1 MVATSE
7 ALNRIRIV
15 LCQTSHPGNIG
26 ATARAMKTMGIET
39 LYLVSPKKF
48 PHPEATAMSSGA
60 DDILKN
66 AHVVGDLE
74 GALKGVKLAVGLSAR
89 RRELTQPY
97 LDVREVAHEM
107 IHVAETSDVA
117 FVFGTEMSG
126 LSNQET
132 HQCQVLSFI
141 DANPDYSSLNLAQ
154 AVQVVCHELRQASI
168 STMPPKLYIK
178 DLDLLADHD
187 SLMGFLSHLETV
199 LDEIEFLDKVQG
211 ERLMQRLHI
220 LFARSQLEIDEVNIL
235 RGILTQVQKKL
246 KA

>member
-7 ALNRIRIV
+7 ALNRIRII

-26 ATARAMKTMGIET
+26 ATARAMKTMGISK

-60 DDILKN
+60 DDVLKN
-66 AHVVGDLE
+66 AHVVNDLE
-74 GALKGVKLAVGLSAR
+74 EALKGVKLAVGLSAR

-97 LDVREVAHEM
+97 LDVRDVAHEM
-107 IHVAETSDVA
+107 MHVAETSDVA

-126 LSNQET
+126 LSNLET

-168 STMPPKLYIK
+168 SKNPPKLYTK
-178 DLDLLADHD
+178 DLDVLADHE
-187 SLMGFLSHLETV
+187 SLMGFLSHLEVV

-246 KA
+246 SA